1 MARKID
7 PSVKGNERVTEYIG
21 EAKFLRALYMFNL
34 VRTFG
39 RIPVVTAYC
48 RDVLDAREHRPRS
61 YTTRSCGT

>member
-1 MARKID
+1 
-7 PSVKGNERVTEYIG
+7 
-21 EAKFLRALYMFNL
+21 MFNL

-61 YTTRSCGT
+61 YTEIYDQILRDLTMRRIVWTSRRASPGVRVGSRAGR